1 MNEFSFVKDNT
12 KEVVEIDALETTK
25 ASSKKGNN
33 YYTFYNPNEVNSND
47 VYNTLKIL
55 EKAEIENK
63 KMREEKN
70 KKKVEE
76 TFIDK
81 LLKPFKCG
89 D

>member
-1 MNEFSFVKDNT
+1 MNEFSFVKDNN

-33 YYTFYNPNEVNSND
+33 YYNFYDPNELNSND

-55 EKAEIENK
+55 EKKKKENK
-63 KMREEKN
+63 KIKEEK
-70 KKKVEE
+70 KQKKVEE
-76 TFIDK
+76 SFIDK
-81 LLKPFKCG
+81 ILKPFKCG